1 MEQNDART
9 RVGLAIKQDLLSR
22 GINTKMAAEKLGVSP
37 AGVSVY
43 FSGRKFSQKAAEKW
57 AKTFDLDK
65 TFLMSGT
72 GRPSNYVTMSLSPEE
87 KNLILALRKKGNKK
101 LSTRSL
107 DAIRLEQSI
116 SEINAA
122 VDNLNLLFSLSRP
135 VKR

>member
-1 MEQNDART
+1 MGQNDAST

-22 GINTKMAAEKLGVSP
+22 GINTKEAARLLGVTP

-43 FSGRKFSQKAAEKW
+43 FSGRRFSQKAAEKW

-65 TFLMSGT
+65 SFLTSGK
-72 GRPSNYVTMSLSPEE
+72 GHPSNYVTMSLSPEE
-87 KNLILALRKKGNKK
+87 KKLILALRKRGNKK

-116 SEINAA
+116 SDVNAA
-122 VDNLNLLFSLSRP
+122 IDRLNSLIPPSARA
-135 VKR
+135 KR